1 MQIRQLTE
9 LDIPDLL
16 NAINSAF
23 ADYIVPF
30 QLNAAQLQFKMASE
44 NILPEWSVGIFEAD
58 RLIAFIMHGV
68 RTAEGK
74 IVVYN
79 AGTGVLPEYRGQGLV
94 GKMYDYLQPFL
105 EENQVRQLVLEVI
118 ESNQSAIRAYEKDG
132 FAIRRKLVCFG
143 GELQTKSRLSTPTSV
158 EPLHE
163 FLWEDFQSFW
173 DISPSWQSA
182 IPSMDI
188 VQPVALGAFI
198 DLELAGYVLFNP
210 VNKRIYQIAV
220 APQHRRKGIGTQ
232 LIAEVQ
238 QQLSNEKVKLN
249 NMDEIAENLKLFL
262 EKQGLTND
270 INQFEMVKN
279 LL

>member
-9 LDIPDLL
+9 QDNPDLL

-30 QLNAAQLQFKMASE
+30 QLNVAQLQFKMMSE
-44 NILPEWSVGIFEAD
+44 NILPEWSLGIFETD
-58 RLIAFIMHGV
+58 RMIAFIMHGV
-68 RTAEGK
+68 RTVEGK
-74 IVVYN
+74 TVVYN

-94 GKMYDYLQPFL
+94 GKMYDYIQPFFK
-105 EENQVRQLVLEVI
+105 ENGVHQVILEVI

-132 FAIRRKLVCFG
+132 FSIRRKLLCFG
-143 GELQTKSRLSTPTSV
+143 GELQTKPRLCTSTSV
-158 EPLHE
+158 ERLQE
-163 FLWEDFQSFW
+163 FLWEAFQSFW

-182 IPSMDI
+182 VPSMD
-188 VQPVALGAFI
+188 VVKPAALGAFI
-198 DLELAGYVLFNP
+198 DSELVGYVLFNP

-220 APQHRRKGIGTQ
+220 APPYRRKGIGTQ
-232 LIAEVQ
+232 LLAKVQ
-238 QQLSNEKVKLN
+238 QQLSNEKVQIN
-249 NMDEIAENLKLFL
+249 NMDEAAESLKLFL

-270 INQFEMVKN
+270 INQFEMVKH